1 MLLPAFDLA
10 EIISGLAALHLEPT
24 TVAQILAAVFAP
36 LLRSSDPELSQLRA
50 GRPRSKSRRAPRR
63 KRKTSRPRVAA
74 AAAGEPTDGPE

>member
-1 MLLPAFDLA
+1 MLPANT
-10 EIISGLAALHLEPT
+10 LAAISNIVALNLESSIT
-24 TVAQILAAVFAP
+24 AAVLGAVLAP

-63 KRKTSRPRVAA
+63 KRKKSRPRVAA